1 MAAAFAKTPI
11 QVDFLFSGRPREELF
26 DMQAFGDFQVRR
38 GITFATNSGR
48 VIWSKTLLKNNLLQL
63 LKDTNQLD
71 VSGYDLVISDY
82 EPITARA
89 GRRTGV
95 EVIGLGHQYAFTHK
109 SVPMCRT
116 TPVHR
121 YVMNNLAPADTDL
134 GLHWDH
140 FGCPVLPPI
149 APVEAFECN
158 IEKNLNLVYLPFES
172 LESISQFLGNFVDH
186 NFIVY
191 HPDACRRYKEKTID
205 KGNISFHLPSRVGF
219 QQDLHRAEAVIC
231 NAGFELPSETLQ
243 LGKKLL
249 VKPVA
254 QQMEQESNAMALEQ
268 LKLGSSMSSL
278 DVDKTTKWLASP
290 ASCKVTYP
298 DVAQYL
304 VDWIASGRDQSISY
318 ISSHLWSATKTDY
331 FS

>member
-1 MAAAFAKTPI
+1 MAAAFAKTDI

-38 GITFATNSGR
+38 GITFATDSGR
-48 VIWSKTLLKNNLLQL
+48 VIWSKTILKNNLFQL
-63 LKDTNQLD
+63 LKDANQLD
-71 VSGYDLVISDY
+71 ASGYDLVISDY

-89 GRRTGV
+89 GRRAGI
-95 EVIGLGHQYAFTHK
+95 EVIGLGHQYAFTFN

-121 YVMNNLAPADTDL
+121 WVMNNLAPADIAL

-140 FGCPVLPPI
+140 FNCPVLPPI
-149 APVEAFECN
+149 APVENYECSA
-158 IEKNLNLVYLPFES
+158 EKGLNLVYLPFEN
-172 LESISQFLGNFVDH
+172 LDSIGQFLGNFVDH

-191 HPDACRRYKEKTID
+191 HPDASHSD
-205 KGNISFHLPSRVGF
+205 GSNISFRPPSRVGF

-231 NAGFELPSETLQ
+231 NAGFELPSEALQ

-254 QQMEQESNAMALEQ
+254 QQMEQESNAMALE
-268 LKLGSSMSSL
+268 LLTLGSSMSSL
-278 DVDKTTKWLASP
+278 DITATAKWLASS
-290 ASCKVTYP
+290 ASCRVTYP

-304 VDWIASGRDQSISY
+304 VNWITSGRKQSVDEISFL
-318 ISSHLWSATKTDY
+318 LWDATRTEY
-331 FS
+331 